1 MCSGAASV
9 CCYNKHC
16 RSTVVYC
23 MPQLCAPCL
32 CHLAADAPP
41 SATDTP
47 TCFSRPLHPPQ
58 LLPPPR
64 PPTPQATAALD
75 LERKISIRIGLHS
88 GPVVAAVIGATMPR
102 YAFFGDTVNTASRME
117 SSSKPGLVH
126 LSAACRALL
135 DSSTTGVWDLEV
147 CGWPAVG
154 V

>member
-1 MCSGAASV
+1 
-9 CCYNKHC
+9 
-16 RSTVVYC
+16 
-23 MPQLCAPCL
+23 
-32 CHLAADAPP
+32 
-41 SATDTP
+41 
-47 TCFSRPLHPPQ
+47 
-58 LLPPPR
+58 
-64 PPTPQATAALD
+64 
-75 LERKISIRIGLHS
+75 
-88 GPVVAAVIGATMPR
+88 VVAAVIGATMPR